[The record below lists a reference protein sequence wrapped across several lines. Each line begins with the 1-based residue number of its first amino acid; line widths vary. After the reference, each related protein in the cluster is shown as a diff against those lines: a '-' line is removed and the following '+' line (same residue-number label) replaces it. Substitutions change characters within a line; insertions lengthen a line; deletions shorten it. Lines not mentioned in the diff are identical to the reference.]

1 MRAVYPK
8 LTAALSVLPGV
19 ARQVRSSAQ
28 SPHGHLDKRAARA
41 QRLSVAQQPVPPAQ
55 GLPETAT
62 ELGHR
67 FTWLHT
73 GTAAF
78 ERMIAMIDAAERSID
93 LEFYTVAR
101 GVVSDRLQVALR
113 HAAQRQVRVRVLID
127 AFGSAA
133 LPAAWSSSL
142 RAAGADVRWFNPRRL
157 LRWSFRNHRKLVVC
171 DDRCAWLGGF
181 NVADEYAGDGISHGW
196 RDFGV
201 CIEGPVAADLM
212 RGFVA
217 LFNAAALHRQQLPS
231 LARFLRKQ
239 RVDLRA
245 PAAVVGGPG
254 TSRALLRQ
262 LLHADLKTAARVD
275 AMAAYFVPSRKIRT
289 LLRQVNRRG
298 SVRIV
303 LAAKS
308 DVPVSRWASQWLYP
322 RLLRNGAAVWEYQPQ
337 ILHAKVLVIDDVV
350 YVGSANLDTRSLQL
364 NFELLV
370 RLPSAQL
377 AEQVRA
383 RIDYDC
389 QLSRRVPVDWAKRRT
404 LIQRVVHS
412 WSYFV
417 LTKIDP
423 FLARKEFRHLS

>member
-1 MRAVYPK
+1 MRGMCAVYFDARSGRQAGAFECTITLHFTQRRSMGTHP
-8 LTAALSVLPGV
+8 LPATAS
-19 ARQVRSSAQ
+19 
-28 SPHGHLDKRAARA
+28 
-41 QRLSVAQQPVPPAQ
+41 
-55 GLPETAT
+55 

-78 ERMIAMIDAAERSID
+78 DRMIAMIDAAVRSVD

-101 GVVSDRLQVALR
+101 GTVSDRLGAALR
-113 HAAQRQVRVRVLID
+113 HAAQRQVRVRILMD

-133 LPAAWSSSL
+133 LPATWSSQL

-171 DDRCAWLGGF
+171 DDRCAWVGGF
-181 NVADEYAGDGISHGW
+181 NVADEYAGDGIERGW

-201 CIEGPVAADLM
+201 YIEGPVAVDLM

-217 LFNAAALHRQQLPS
+217 LFDAAALKRLQLPP

-239 RVDLRA
+239 RVKLNA
-245 PAAVVGGPG
+245 PAALVGGPG
-254 TSRALLRQ
+254 SSRALMRQ
-262 LLHADLKTAARVD
+262 TVHADLKSASRVD

-298 SVRIV
+298 TVRIV

-337 ILHAKVLVIDDVV
+337 ILHAKVMVIDDVV

-370 RLPSAQL
+370 RLPSAVL

-389 QLSRRVPVDWAKRRT
+389 ELSKAVPADWSQRRT
-404 LIQRVVHS
+404 LVQRLVHS
-412 WSYFV
+412 WSYFL

-423 FLARKEFRHLS
+423 FLARKEFRHQS

>member
-1 MRAVYPK
+1 MAWTQYIQKSALRFFRAHNLRIHSRK
-8 LTAALSVLPGV
+8 AK
-19 ARQVRSSAQ
+19 
-28 SPHGHLDKRAARA
+28 HGHVETRAARV
-41 QRLSVAQQPVPPAQ
+41 QRLIVPQQLAPPAHL
-55 GLPETAT
+55 LPATASV
-62 ELGHR
+62 LGHH

-78 ERMIAMIDAAERSID
+78 DQMIAMIDAATRSVD

-101 GVVSDRLQVALR
+101 GTVADRLQVALR
-113 HAAQRQVRVRVLID
+113 HAAQRQVRVRILMD

-133 LPAAWSSSL
+133 LPATWSAPL
-142 RAAGADVRWFNPRRL
+142 RAAGADVRWFNPRRA

-181 NVADEYAGDGISHGW
+181 NVADDYAGDGIEHGW

-201 CIEGPVAADLM
+201 YLEGPVAADLM
-212 RGFVA
+212 RGFLA
-217 LFNAAALHRQQLPS
+217 LFDAAALKRLQLPS

-239 RVDLRA
+239 QVNLQA
-245 PAAVVGGPG
+245 PAALVGGPG
-254 TSRALLRQ
+254 SSRALMRQ
-262 LLHADLKTAARVD
+262 VLHADLKTARRVD

-337 ILHAKVLVIDDVV
+337 ILHAKVMVIDDVV

-389 QLSRRVPVDWAKRRT
+389 QLSKPVPADWSKRRT
-404 LIQRVVHS
+404 LMQRLVHS
-412 WSYFV
+412 WSYFL

>member
-1 MRAVYPK
+1 MVAVYPK
-8 LTAALSVLPGV
+8 PEPALAGACRSPGGCVRVHNQGMTVPHRPAPPTDRLPATAS
-19 ARQVRSSAQ
+19 
-28 SPHGHLDKRAARA
+28 
-41 QRLSVAQQPVPPAQ
+41 
-55 GLPETAT
+55 
-62 ELGHR
+62 ELGHH

-78 ERMIAMIDAAERSID
+78 DRMIQMIDAATRSVD
-93 LEFYTVAR
+93 LEFYTIAR
-101 GVVSDRLQVALR
+101 GSVSDRLRGALR
-113 HAAQRQVRVRVLID
+113 RAAQRQVRVRILMD

-133 LPAAWSSSL
+133 LPATWSSQL
-142 RAAGADVRWFNPRRL
+142 RTAGADVRWFNPRRL

-171 DDRCAWLGGF
+171 DDRCAWVGGF
-181 NVADEYAGDGISHGW
+181 NVADEYAGDGIERGW

-201 CIEGPVAADLM
+201 YIEGPVAADLM

-217 LFNAAALHRQQLPS
+217 LFDAAALKRLQLPP

-239 RVDLRA
+239 RVKLDA
-245 PAAVVGGPG
+245 PAALVGGPG
-254 TSRALLRQ
+254 SSRALMRQ
-262 LLHADLKTAARVD
+262 TLHADLKSASRVD
-275 AMAAYFVPSRKIRT
+275 AMAAYFVPSRKIRM

-298 SVRIV
+298 TVRIV

-322 RLLRNGAAVWEYQPQ
+322 RLLRNGIAVWEYQPQ

-389 QLSRRVPVDWAKRRT
+389 RLSKAVPADWSKRRT
-404 LIQRVVHS
+404 LVQRLVHS
-412 WSYFV
+412 WSYFL